1 MAKILPNRFVNDL
14 IDRQAI
20 GVSIPF
26 SNSGVFHQTYTT
38 ADQIKSNLINYFLTN
53 KGERI
58 LKCNYGGNLRNI
70 LFEQVS
76 EETLIVLQQR
86 LKTDISLKFPIVEVK
101 SLTVTPQSDLN
112 IINIT
117 LIYDALNLENEVI
130 EINVENSTGTY

>member
-38 ADQIKSNLINYFLTN
+38 ADQTKSNLINYFLTN

-101 SLTVTPQSDLN
+101 SLTVTPQPDLN

-117 LIYDALNLENEVI
+117 LIYDVLNLENEVI